1 MKTIALFGAGK
12 SATVLIEY
20 LIEEGRTYDWILLVA
35 DASKELIE
43 SKTKKAAHTR
53 AIQLDISDANARKEI
68 IAAADIVI
76 SMMPAHLHYL
86 VATDCVELKKNLL
99 TASYVDE
106 GIRNL
111 KDKIEE
117 NNLLFLCEI
126 GLDPGIDHMSAMKLF
141 HEIEAKG
148 GTVTSFKSHCG
159 GLVAPE
165 SDNNPW
171 HYKISWNPRNVVM
184 AGKAG
189 ATYKKDGK
197 TVTVPYDKV
206 FEDSDDI
213 AIEGLDVL
221 ATYPNRDSL
230 SYIPLYH
237 LDKAETFVRTTLRY
251 PQYCK
256 AWDYIVDAGL
266 TNDAYNLQTKGLT
279 YKEWAKAITPFVN
292 DENEEL
298 YEFIG
303 LFDETNVPANAKS
316 SADVMQ
322 HLLETKLAM
331 QPHDKD
337 MIVMLHEIDYTVN
350 SQRSTVNSSLIVKGD
365 DSLHTAMAK
374 TVGLPLGI
382 AAKLILRGKIQLTG
396 IQIPVVKEIYEP
408 VLEELA
414 EQGIVFKETTTT
426 V

>member
-1 MKTIALFGAGK
+1 
-12 SATVLIEY
+12 
-20 LIEEGRTYDWILLVA
+20 
-35 DASKELIE
+35 
-43 SKTKKAAHTR
+43 
-53 AIQLDISDANARKEI
+53 
-68 IAAADIVI
+68 
-76 SMMPAHLHYL
+76 
-86 VATDCVELKKNLL
+86 
-99 TASYVDE
+99 
-106 GIRNL
+106 
-111 KDKIEE
+111 
-117 NNLLFLCEI
+117 
-126 GLDPGIDHMSAMKLF
+126 
-141 HEIEAKG
+141 
-148 GTVTSFKSHCG
+148 
-159 GLVAPE
+159 
-165 SDNNPW
+165 
-171 HYKISWNPRNVVM
+171 VM